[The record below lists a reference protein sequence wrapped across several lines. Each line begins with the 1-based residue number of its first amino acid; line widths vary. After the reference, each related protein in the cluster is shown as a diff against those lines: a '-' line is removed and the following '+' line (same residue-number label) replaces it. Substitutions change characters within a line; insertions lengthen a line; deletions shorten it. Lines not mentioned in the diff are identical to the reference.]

1 MMPRDGETDSAM
13 SSMGSIPLSISGFSS
28 GHSLLSAVTIDDDGS
43 TNRGNLG
50 CFLPRTTSRDWKFGS
65 KSNLTAVK
73 SRNSLG
79 KFSGSISDLHSSARF
94 HPDIMSHSQEDPTS
108 VFLKGRLPSP
118 KMPSTMPLPMPTRK
132 ASNNQ
137 LGLNMPTR
145 KASLYNMTS
154 KNSFHNATF
163 QNVNSLPA
171 TTNAKF
177 GLITGKLSAGSKTSL
192 FPQVHKAAA
201 SPSFPAKS
209 TPALGLSNDI
219 FVVLS
224 PTNAVTR
231 PKISQGSMDGIKSIL
246 GQSATKKSI
255 ERVVPSVPQREPS
268 NSRLC

>member
-1 MMPRDGETDSAM
+1 MR
-13 SSMGSIPLSISGFSS
+13 SIPLSISGCSS

-43 TNRGNLG
+43 TNGGNLG
-50 CFLPRTTSRDWKFGS
+50 CFLPRTNSRDWKFGI

-73 SRNSLG
+73 SINSMG
-79 KFSGSISDLHSSARF
+79 KFSGSTSDLHSSARF
-94 HPDIMSHSQEDPTS
+94 HPDMMSPNQDDPTS

-137 LGLNMPTR
+137 FGLNMPTR
-145 KASLYNMTS
+145 KASLYNMTC

-163 QNVNSLPA
+163 QNVNSLPS

-201 SPSFPAKS
+201 SPSFPATS

-224 PTNAVTR
+224 PTNAVSR
-231 PKISQGSMDGIKSIL
+231 PKISQDSMDGIKSIIE
-246 GQSATKKSI
+246 QTAANKSLDRAI
-255 ERVVPSVPQREPS
+255 PSVPQRKPS
-268 NSRLC
+268 NSQL

>member
-1 MMPRDGETDSAM
+1 
-13 SSMGSIPLSISGFSS
+13 MGSIPLSISGFGS
-28 GHSLLSAVTIDDDGS
+28 GHSLLSAVTIDDHGS
-43 TNRGNLG
+43 TNGGNLG
-50 CFLPRTTSRDWKFGS
+50 CFLPRTINRDWKFGS
-65 KSNLTAVK
+65 KSNLTAVQ

-94 HPDIMSHSQEDPTS
+94 HPDIMSAKQDDPIS
-108 VFLKGRLPSP
+108 VFLKGRLASP

-171 TTNAKF
+171 TTTNAKF
-177 GLITGKLSAGSKTSL
+177 DLITGTLSAGSKTSL

-201 SPSFPAKS
+201 SPSLPATS
-209 TPALGLSNDI
+209 TPALDLSNEI

-224 PTNAVTR
+224 PTNAVSR
-231 PKISQGSMDGIKSIL
+231 PKISQDSMDGIKSFLESPPLRRIL
-246 GQSATKKSI
+246 TGK
-255 ERVVPSVPQREPS
+255 
-268 NSRLC
+268 SRLCLSESHPTLNSDNATTS